1 MKHFNLSALFVLIVI
16 FLFANSIFAQK
27 MKVEDI
33 ITKHLDSIG
42 TKEKRSEIKNQT
54 MLGDIQLVVKG
65 TSVTLDGKAII
76 FSAGEKNLWGFNL
89 NSIDYPTDRFSY
101 NGKETKV
108 AYIKPGTRS
117 ILGGFIYSYG
127 ELLKEGLLGGT
138 LTSSW
143 ALLNTDLKNP
153 RLSYEGTK
161 KIDDKETYAV
171 SYSPKKGSDLDIKMY
186 FDKQTFQHVRTEYNR
201 IIGARQGSNIDNSA
215 GQGEDRYRL
224 VEDFS
229 DFKKAGSLT
238 VPGVYKI
245 SYTYFSSGATRS
257 RQNAN
262 HEIGLTFN
270 LINYSFN
277 QQINDNSFEIS
288 TK

>member
-1 MKHFNLSALFVLIVI
+1 MKHLKLPTFVVLTVI
-16 FLFANSIFAQK
+16 FLFASSAFAQK
-27 MKVEDI
+27 MTPEDI
-33 ITKHLDSIG
+33 IAKHLDSIG

-54 MLGDIQLVVKG
+54 MLGDIQLIIKG
-65 TSVTLDGKAII
+65 TAITLDGKAVI
-76 FSAGEKNLWGFNL
+76 FSAAEKSLWGLNL
-89 NSIDYPTDRFSY
+89 NSNDYPTDRFGY

-108 AYIKPGTRS
+108 AFIRPGTRS

-143 ALLNTDLKNP
+143 ALLNVDSKNP
-153 RLSYEGTK
+153 KLSYEGTK
-161 KIDDKETYAV
+161 KIDNKEAYAI

-186 FDKQTFQHVRTEYNR
+186 FDTKTFQHVRTEYNR
-201 IIGARQGSNIDNSA
+201 VIGARQGGSVDSSA

-229 DFKKAGSLT
+229 DFKKAGNLVLPSI
-238 VPGVYKI
+238 YKI
-245 SYTYFSSGATRS
+245 SYSYSSSAATRV

-262 HEIGLTFN
+262 TEIGLTFN
-270 LINYSFN
+270 LVNYSYN
-277 QQINDNSFEIS
+277 QQIDDSSFEVGR
-288 TK
+288 K